1 MIHVT
6 NNLEKPNDLQTSPSQ
21 MTNNIDHTHTDESVT
36 TKNKGIEI
44 FYTRLIHYNTLRH
57 TISIDFIT
65 IFFLIKCVLKGIQ
78 TQSKATQQM
87 ELSLLRQTDA

>member
-1 MIHVT
+1 MIIKVVSTNLLDEINFSIFHDNTVSILQSYHVIHVT

-44 FYTRLIHYNTLRH
+44 FYTRLIH
-57 TISIDFIT
+57 
-65 IFFLIKCVLKGIQ
+65 FLLI
-78 TQSKATQQM
+78 
-87 ELSLLRQTDA
+87 